1 MESSGQP
8 EEAGW
13 RPPSALPATQ
23 ILTLIAHISS
33 PAPCDLCHNT
43 DEIIHLSVC
52 VMCQPWE
59 RQRRPRECLNLL
71 THGIAD
77 SHGPLSAQVNQEP
90 RPSRQNRW
98 TKEPLRSSLV
108 TQWQQTKRWRSG
120 VSGHAPPKWAQH
132 ASGGRETSG
141 WLPSSPPCRWGTAS

>member
-1 MESSGQP
+1 MESSGRP

-23 ILTLIAHISS
+23 NLTLIAHISS
-33 PAPCDLCHNT
+33 PAPLWFMSQHRRNNPLVRMCH
-43 DEIIHLSVC
+43 
-52 VMCQPWE
+52 PWE
-59 RQRRPRECLNLL
+59 RQRRPREYLNLL

-90 RPSRQNRW
+90 RPSRQNKW

-132 ASGGRETSG
+132 GSGGRKTSG
-141 WLPSSPPCRWGTAS
+141 WLPSSPPCGWGTAS